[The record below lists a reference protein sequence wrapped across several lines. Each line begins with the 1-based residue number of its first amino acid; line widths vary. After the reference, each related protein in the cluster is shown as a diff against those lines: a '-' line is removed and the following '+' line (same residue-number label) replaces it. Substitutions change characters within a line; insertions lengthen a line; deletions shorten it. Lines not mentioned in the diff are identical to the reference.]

1 MQETRLVELA
11 QRIRADDTFRRE
23 AVRLAKSSTKP
34 VTAVAK
40 ELGVG
45 NSTLYRWMARYAD
58 ANPTDSPAASSLDR
72 KLTDASTYLSHPA
85 QTGTTDDEL
94 DRLRSEVK
102 FLRDENEILRRAAL
116 AFARTPFA
124 T

>member
-34 VTAVAK
+34 VTAIAR
-40 ELGVG
+40 ELGIG

-58 ANPTDSPAASSLDR
+58 ANPPRDR
-72 KLTDASTYLSHPA
+72 VESTRDHARSDAPVPPRHDPQVADIGS
-85 QTGTTDDEL
+85 EL
-94 DRLRSEVK
+94 DRLRNEVK

-116 AFARTPFA
+116 AFARMSSA
-124 T
+124 L

>member
-34 VTAVAK
+34 VTAIAK
-40 ELGVG
+40 ELGIG

-58 ANPTDSPAASSLDR
+58 ANPTGSPAASSPDPRLA
-72 KLTDASTYLSHPA
+72 DASTYLRHPA
-85 QTGTTDDEL
+85 QTETTDDEL
-94 DRLRSEVK
+94 GRLRSEVK

-116 AFARTPFA
+116 AFARTQF
-124 T
+124 TT

>member
-11 QRIRADDTFRRE
+11 QRIRADDAFRRE

-34 VTAVAK
+34 VTAIAK
-40 ELGVG
+40 ELGIG

-58 ANPTDSPAASSLDR
+58 ANPPRDQLGSTRGDKRTDEPDFPRHSSQ
-72 KLTDASTYLSHPA
+72 DADTN
-85 QTGTTDDEL
+85 DEL
-94 DRLRSEVK
+94 DRLRREVK

-116 AFARTPFA
+116 AFARTQFA

>member
-34 VTAVAK
+34 VTAIAR
-40 ELGVG
+40 ELGIG

-58 ANPTDSPAASSLDR
+58 ANPAGFQVASSPDR
-72 KLTDASTYLSHPA
+72 KLTDASTSLRHPA
-85 QTGTTDDEL
+85 QTGTKDDEL

-116 AFARTPFA
+116 AFARTQF
-124 T
+124 TT

>member
-34 VTAVAK
+34 VTAIAK
-40 ELGVG
+40 ELGIG

-58 ANPTDSPAASSLDR
+58 ANPTGSQAASSPVR
-72 KLTDASTYLSHPA
+72 KLADASTYLRLPA

-116 AFARTPFA
+116 AFARTQFA

>member
-34 VTAVAK
+34 VTAIAR
-40 ELGVG
+40 ELGIG

-58 ANPTDSPAASSLDR
+58 ANPPHGRLESTRDHVRSEAPAPPRHDPQVAD
-72 KLTDASTYLSHPA
+72 
-85 QTGTTDDEL
+85 TGSEL
-94 DRLRSEVK
+94 DRLRNEVK

-116 AFARTPFA
+116 AFARMSSA
-124 T
+124 L